1 MDRGTA
7 MPAVVLDVYKCGKD
21 LIPGWN
27 AHDARRVGHGHFPG
41 GHSCYAG
48 GLERSF
54 HGALASGQ
62 IMYLQQLAESH
73 LTRPLFGQILRRV
86 ERHVASDR
94 IERTAQ
100 RE

>member
-1 MDRGTA
+1 
-7 MPAVVLDVYKCGKD
+7 MPAVFLDVYKGGKD

-41 GHSCYAG
+41 GHSCCAG

-62 IMYLQQLAESH
+62 SMYLQQLAESH
-73 LTRPLFGQILRRV
+73 LTRPPVWADPPAHRATWRP
-86 ERHVASDR
+86 
-94 IERTAQ
+94 T
-100 RE
+100 

>member
-1 MDRGTA
+1 
-7 MPAVVLDVYKCGKD
+7 
-21 LIPGWN
+21 
-27 AHDARRVGHGHFPG
+27 
-41 GHSCYAG
+41 
-48 GLERSF
+48 
-54 HGALASGQ
+54 
-62 IMYLQQLAESH
+62 MYLQQLAESH